1 MAAPIFGLAAEREI
15 VRRAY
20 ARARP
25 VRNVEQIRGLRQCLG
40 FSLGKPATIK
50 QIIKL
55 IKYNFEF
62 NNDLIL
68 NLIMI

>member
-40 FSLGKPATIK
+40 FSLGKPATSK
-50 QIIKL
+50 QFKQLIIF
-55 IKYNFEF
+55 NFKF
-62 NNDLIL
+62 NNDLIT
-68 NLIMI
+68 